1 MALLHRILVGSI
13 AGALT
18 SLALIAPLPASA
30 TTPTTAFV
38 RVEGSGATLL
48 PQTAVTTSTAT
59 TVRGQTCPGASALG
73 ALDTATAG
81 NWAGSFNSSFKDYF
95 VTGVMGETS
104 TGNNFWSLWVNGRSS
119 STGGCSTAISP
130 GDHVLWFDCVADV
143 NFNCTNNPLALDPA
157 TVIKRGSKVTATI
170 SQLDGS
176 GHSAPMSGA
185 AVSGGGVAAVSGSSG
200 TASFTPRK
208 AGVFAL
214 QATKSGA
221 TPSDPVY
228 VCVYAIRKS
237 DCASFST
244 SGPAVQIH
252 GIREHAKLT
261 KPSRTLSGTA
271 TANESGLA
279 DVELSL
285 KRTAP
290 NGRCS
295 YLDPKA
301 GTFRAISCH
310 GKTIPSVSLGAA
322 ANWQYLLPSA
332 LKPGKYTLD
341 VIASDGAGRHTKL
354 VTGTSAIDFTVVKT
368 HT

>member
-1 MALLHRILVGSI
+1 MHRTLIGSI

-30 TTPTTAFV
+30 ATSPTVFV
-38 RVEGSGATLL
+38 RVEGSAATLL
-48 PQTAVTTSTAT
+48 PQTTMTTSSAT

-73 ALDTATAG
+73 ALDTATDG

-119 STGGCSTAISP
+119 TTGGCSTALQP
-130 GDHVLWFDCVADV
+130 GDRVLWFDCVADA
-143 NFNCTNNPLALDPA
+143 NFNCTNNPLSLVTP
-157 TVIKRGSKVTATI
+157 TVLRRGTKVTATVT
-170 SQLDGS
+170 QLDGS
-176 GHSAPMSGA
+176 GHSTPITGA
-185 AVSGGGVAAVSGSSG
+185 AISGGGVAAVSGASG
-200 TASFTPRK
+200 ATSLIPRK

-214 QATKSGA
+214 EATKSGA

-228 VCVYAIRKS
+228 VCVYATRKS
-237 DCASFST
+237 DCASFAT
-244 SGPAVQIH
+244 SGPAVRIN
-252 GIREHAKLT
+252 GIREHAVLS
-261 KPSRTLSGTA
+261 KPPRTLTGTA
-271 TANESGLA
+271 TANESGLT

-290 NGRCS
+290 NGKCS

-301 GTFRAISCH
+301 GTFHRISCH
-310 GKTIPSVSLGAA
+310 GKPIPSVSLGAA
-322 ANWQYLLPSA
+322 ASWQYLLPSA
-332 LKPGKYTLD
+332 LQPGKYTLD

-354 VTGTSAIDFTVVKT
+354 VTGSSSIDFTVVKA
-368 HT
+368 HK